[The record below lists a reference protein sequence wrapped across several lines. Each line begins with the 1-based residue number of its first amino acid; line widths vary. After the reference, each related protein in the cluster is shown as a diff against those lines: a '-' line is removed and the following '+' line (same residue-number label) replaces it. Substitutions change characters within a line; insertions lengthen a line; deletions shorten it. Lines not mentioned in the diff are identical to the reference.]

1 MSDLV
6 ILTPAKPANILG
18 TDISVDLQPT
28 RPTAKMLPDIVNG
41 AAGTVVAHNCSRT
54 GCTTPITAGQ
64 SVKIHPSSGRVFH
77 EVAQC
82 SGTLSKNLPKQPRK
96 SDAAAE
102 QLAAENITLKAQL
115 AELAA
120 AVAEITA
127 GTAARKSNAGK

>member
-1 MSDLV
+1 MSELV
-6 ILTPAKPANILG
+6 ILTPGKPANILG
-18 TDISVDLQPT
+18 TDVNVEFQPT
-28 RPTAKMLPDIVNG
+28 RPTAKMLPAVVTG

-54 GCTTPITAGQ
+54 GCSTPITAGQ

-120 AVAEITA
+120 AVAEL
-127 GTAARKSNAGK
+127 TAATAERKRNAGK